1 MGGIWQD
8 KEIIEEVVIKMKM
21 IRFYCLSGKH
31 IVVLSDPQ
39 IVTLKKGRSGVRM
52 KAYTAFCP
60 DHKKR
65 MYRII
70 GKA

>member
-1 MGGIWQD
+1 
-8 KEIIEEVVIKMKM
+8 MKM
-21 IRFYCLSGKH
+21 VTFYCLSGRHK
-31 IVVLSDPQ
+31 VTLSDPQ
-39 IVTLKKGRSGVRM
+39 IVTLKRGRSGIRM